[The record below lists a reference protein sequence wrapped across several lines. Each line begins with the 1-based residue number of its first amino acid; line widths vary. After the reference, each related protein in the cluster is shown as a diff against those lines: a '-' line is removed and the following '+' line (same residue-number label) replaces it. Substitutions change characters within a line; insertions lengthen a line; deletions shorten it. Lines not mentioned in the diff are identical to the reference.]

1 VYSVRANPEGMVSA
15 PFRWDELD
23 AVELGDFTLASMPAR
38 WAEVGDLEAGI
49 DDEAFSLKSLLALSQ
64 RDEDDGLGDAPWP
77 PNFPKMAGEPD
88 RVQPSRKRKP
98 PASD

>member
-1 VYSVRANPEGMVSA
+1 MVSA

-64 RDEDDGLGDAPWP
+64 RDEDAGLGDAPWP

-98 PASD
+98 PAG